1 MRHEII
7 RRSTSRFFRV
17 TLFLYLYHQCRQQVT
32 IYSSQSP
39 LLLWNTHGVVLE
51 LESRRPDSPE
61 SSEPSSKRAKVATPF
76 DDLEI
81 SDDSILDSVTD
92 RSECPRCKKSVK
104 YFCYRCFD
112 VVGME
117 RSQIPTVNLPVRLNV
132 YVLANM
138 EQVVYVFII
147 SMLIGSS
154 MKKNSMVNPQLSMPR
169 WLPKMMSTFILGER
183 FLILN
188 NQKDHYCCSLVL

>member
-17 TLFLYLYHQCRQQVT
+17 THSFPLSPM
-32 IYSSQSP
+32 SS
-39 LLLWNTHGVVLE
+39 TE

-117 RSQIPTVNLPVRLNV
+117 RSQIPKVKLPVRLNV
-132 YVLANM
+132 
-138 EQVVYVFII
+138 
-147 SMLIGSS
+147 
-154 MKKNSMVNPQLSMPR
+154 MKENLMVNPQLSMPR
-169 WLPKMMSTFILGER
+169 
-183 FLILN
+183 
-188 NQKDHYCCSLVL
+188 

>member
-17 TLFLYLYHQCRQQVT
+17 THSFPLSPMSSTGNDLQQPMAIAT
-32 IYSSQSP
+32 
-39 LLLWNTHGVVLE
+39 LNTHGVVLE

-117 RSQIPTVNLPVRLNV
+117 RSQIPKVKLPVRLNV
-132 YVLANM
+132 YVLADM
-138 EQVVYVFII
+138 EQVVYVFIY
-147 SMLIGSS
+147 
-154 MKKNSMVNPQLSMPR
+154 
-169 WLPKMMSTFILGER
+169 
-183 FLILN
+183 LIL
-188 NQKDHYCCSLVL
+188 CW